1 MLSVLN
7 CHLFDFCFT
16 LLSWLCLL
24 FHSFALSRCL
34 FASFFHFCVAYF
46 RAHLNNVCMDFYGSK
61 GLWLSHCVCGVRA
74 CVCVV
79 ICVSE
84 LGYFWVKVS
93 PGFIIV
99 WPGKAV
105 RDLEACQGHAILK
118 ALSILI
124 GAANVENS
132 KASSDE
138 LLPGWGDARCGMDIG
153 KV

>member
-1 MLSVLN
+1 MFAWIFMVPKASG
-7 CHLFDFCFT
+7 
-16 LLSWLCLL
+16 CLIV
-24 FHSFALSRCL
+24 
-34 FASFFHFCVAYF
+34 CVACA
-46 RAHLNNVCMDFYGSK
+46 RVCAF
-61 GLWLSHCVCGVRA
+61 
-74 CVCVV
+74 

-105 RDLEACQGHAILK
+105 RDLEACQGHAIVK

-124 GAANVENS
+124 GTANVENR

-138 LLPGWGDARCGMDIG
+138 LLPGMLHAERI
-153 KV
+153 

>member
-16 LLSWLCLL
+16 LLSWLFLL
-24 FHSFALSRCL
+24 FHSFAVSLV
-34 FASFFHFCVAYF
+34 ASFFHFCVAYF

-105 RDLEACQGHAILK
+105 RDLEACQGHAIVK

-124 GAANVENS
+124 GAANVENR

>member
-1 MLSVLN
+1 MVPKASG
-7 CHLFDFCFT
+7 
-16 LLSWLCLL
+16 CLIV
-24 FHSFALSRCL
+24 
-34 FASFFHFCVAYF
+34 CVWHARVF
-46 RAHLNNVCMDFYGSK
+46 V
-61 GLWLSHCVCGVRA
+61 CVCA
-74 CVCVV
+74 F

-105 RDLEACQGHAILK
+105 RDLEACQGHAIVK

-124 GAANVENS
+124 GAANVENR

-138 LLPGWGDARCGMDIG
+138 LLPGMLHAEWI
-153 KV
+153 